1 VTCSQQS
8 SLYYL
13 PLRKKYRS
21 HFEIIALLLEAVKG
35 DGAPRFSIMRQAGIN
50 CVQLKKY
57 LGSLHE
63 LGFLEKELRD
73 GRVLYRAS
81 DKGLEFL
88 KQYYV
93 LLTMLLNTY
102 ADNRLPQPEKGIVH
116 VLPRQFMM

>member
-1 VTCSQQS
+1 MTCSRQH
-8 SLYYL
+8 SLNCL

-21 HFEIIALLLEAVKG
+21 HFEITALLLEAVKG

-50 CVQLKKY
+50 CAQLKKY
-57 LGSLHE
+57 LGPLHE

-81 DKGLEFL
+81 EKGREFL

-93 LLTMLLNTY
+93 LLGMLLNTY
-102 ADNRLPQPEKGIVH
+102 ADNRLQPVEKSVAH
-116 VLPRQFMM
+116 VLLRQVMK